1 MNSLKPPSGTQIRR
15 LRTRKGWTQ
24 ARLADLIGV
33 THVTVSNWERGVF
46 HPGPMAA
53 RVIRALMVTTP

>member
-1 MNSLKPPSGTQIRR
+1 MSTKPPTGTQIRR

-46 HPGPMAA
+46 APNPMAA
-53 RVIRALMVTTP
+53 RAIRALIQTA